1 MKRNGIGGVVNKK
14 TQTGFTLVELL
25 MTIAIIGIVM
35 TIAWP
40 NYQQY
45 IAKGKRAEAQSFLM
59 DLAQRQQQFL
69 LDARRYAVDE
79 DELGITV
86 PANVAENYDLE
97 EFEIDGPP
105 PYILIT
111 LTPKA
116 TRAQKDDGTLTI
128 DSAGVKQRITGS
140 GGSTVTEAW

>member
-1 MKRNGIGGVVNKK
+1 MNRNGIGGVVNKK
-14 TQTGFTLVELL
+14 TQHGFTLIELM
-25 MTIAIIGIVM
+25 MTIAVIGIVM
-35 TIAWP
+35 GIAWP
-40 NYQQY
+40 QYQQY

-79 DELGITV
+79 TELGITV
-86 PANVAENYDLE
+86 PANVAENYDLDA
-97 EFEIDGPP
+97 FDISTPP
-105 PYILIT
+105 PYIRIT

-128 DSAGVKQRITGS
+128 DSAGVKQRVTGS
-140 GGSTVTEAW
+140 GGSAVTETW